1 MQENHQLIIKELQHN
16 SAQILEP
23 VHKLSFN
30 LYKTYDQKLED
41 LKSSLERSI
50 QSINYNLSHCHRDV
64 KEIKDDSTYM
74 KNRVIWFSFPFFCP
88 SLIPENNELN

>member
-74 KNRVIWFSFPFFCP
+74 KNRVSREIH
-88 SLIPENNELN
+88 